1 MRKIRVLIVDDSA
14 IIRQTVSDELGLD
27 PEIEIAGTAPNG
39 QIALA
44 KMTQVN
50 PDFVLLDV
58 EMPVLDGL
66 KTLCELK
73 KTHRRIPVMMF
84 SSLTERGADATLDAL
99 LSVIRDVAEAAPGT
113 EGGDEGVAAVLRTSP
128 WIDEIRLPVVG
139 NVFVLSDRST

>member
-1 MRKIRVLIVDDSA
+1 MGKIRVLVVDDSA
-14 IIRQTVSDELGLD
+14 IIRRAVSDELALD

-66 KTLCELK
+66 KTLAELK
-73 KTHRRIPVMMF
+73 KTC
-84 SSLTERGADATLDAL
+84 
-99 LSVIRDVAEAAPGT
+99 
-113 EGGDEGVAAVLRTSP
+113 
-128 WIDEIRLPVVG
+128 
-139 NVFVLSDRST
+139 